1 MIKDNL
7 TSLQHDERFQAIIE
21 LASAEQKRLPI
32 PGAVLG
38 VLFDGLESI
47 APFGVT
53 SLEHPLPVSEDTLF
67 QIGSITKT
75 FLGTAVMQLVEMG
88 KLALDAPV
96 RTYLPSL
103 KLADESVAAHVTM
116 RHLLTHTGGWVGD
129 YFNDFGPGEDALAK
143 MVDKMAELPQLTPLG
158 EVWSYNNSGFYL
170 AGRVIEAVTGTNFE
184 AAIKE
189 LVLEPLGMHM
199 SFFFTDDVITHR
211 VAIGHEVLDRQAKVA
226 RPWAIGRAAHPAGGV
241 ICTIRDLFRF
251 ARFHMGDGLTPDG
264 KRLLSRDL
272 LEQMQT
278 PLFPSTGIS
287 SIGLSWSITM
297 LDSTKMISHGGGT
310 NGQSSYLR
318 IIPSRKFA
326 VAIFT
331 NSDEGNLLC
340 DEIANL
346 SMKAYTGL
354 TLPEA
359 LPMDIPAEKLQP
371 LVARYDSASG
381 ICDIYVNE
389 GVLMLQYIPKGGFP
403 TPESPAP
410 QAPPPVRMGMYAEDR
425 VISLDEPMKN
435 ARGEFLRNPDGN
447 ITWLRFGGRLHERVN

>member
-1 MIKDNL
+1 MMIKDNL

-199 SFFFTDDVITHR
+199 SFFFTDDVITH
-211 VAIGHEVLDRQAKVA
+211 
-226 RPWAIGRAAHPAGGV
+226 
-241 ICTIRDLFRF
+241 
-251 ARFHMGDGLTPDG
+251 
-264 KRLLSRDL
+264 
-272 LEQMQT
+272 
-278 PLFPSTGIS
+278 
-287 SIGLSWSITM
+287 
-297 LDSTKMISHGGGT
+297 
-310 NGQSSYLR
+310 
-318 IIPSRKFA
+318 
-326 VAIFT
+326 
-331 NSDEGNLLC
+331 
-340 DEIANL
+340 
-346 SMKAYTGL
+346 
-354 TLPEA
+354 
-359 LPMDIPAEKLQP
+359 
-371 LVARYDSASG
+371 
-381 ICDIYVNE
+381 
-389 GVLMLQYIPKGGFP
+389 
-403 TPESPAP
+403 
-410 QAPPPVRMGMYAEDR
+410 
-425 VISLDEPMKN
+425 
-435 ARGEFLRNPDGN
+435 
-447 ITWLRFGGRLHERVN
+447 